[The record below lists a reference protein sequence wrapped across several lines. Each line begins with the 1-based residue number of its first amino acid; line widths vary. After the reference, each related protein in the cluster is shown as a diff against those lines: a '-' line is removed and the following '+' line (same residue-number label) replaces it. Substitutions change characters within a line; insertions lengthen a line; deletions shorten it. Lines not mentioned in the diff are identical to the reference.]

1 MPAEADTANNSAC
14 PRCGGAFHCGVNDI
28 APCACGTLKLDAAT
42 LQTLREQFTDCLCLN
57 CLRQLQANGEG
68 D

>member
-1 MPAEADTANNSAC
+1 MHADSTTATNSAC
-14 PRCGGAFHCGVNDI
+14 PRCGAAFHCGVSD
-28 APCACGTLKLDAAT
+28 AVPCACGTVKLDDTRLEA
-42 LQTLREQFTDCLCLN
+42 LREQFTDCLCLN